1 MLDTSNIPK
10 DELEQKMYE
19 ESMNTYNI
27 ALKDALR
34 NVESTFNTIDSLK
47 SDMMESIN
55 SDNHGHAYIECS
67 NLVHYLNSAS
77 DYVAKLRNVLFI
89 KPKKP
94 NNDILQN
101 PR

>member
-19 ESMNTYNI
+19 ESMNAYII
-27 ALKDALR
+27 ALKYALQ
-34 NVESTFNTIDSLK
+34 NVEVTFNAIDSSK
-47 SDMMESIN
+47 SDMMDSIN
-55 SDNHGHAYIECS
+55 NDNHGYAYIECS

-77 DYVAKLRNVLFI
+77 DYVAKLRNLLFI